1 MRRVARVTTTDAS
14 SADGFTADERR
25 RLAPY
30 VTNLDRPV
38 FALTGLP
45 EVVKGALFARYSRSP
60 KSLRRLLLDEFLP
73 DAEAAPA
80 TVAADVGEERA
91 DAVYGGVLSDSGDG
105 SVEVTV
111 DGVGQLVDVAF
122 RGRLGDTTPHALRAA
137 VLRAHGRA
145 REALTA
151 QVGRLAEEAYGPGSP
166 AGAAIPSAYTRVHGA
181 AGATRGAES

>member
-1 MRRVARVTTTDAS
+1 MSMSRTEAVLATIGEQATRAEEQLAAAERLATATDRLRVT
-14 SADGFTADERR
+14 GH
-25 RLAPY
+25 
-30 VTNLDRPV
+30 
-38 FALTGLP
+38 
-45 EVVKGALFARYSRSP
+45 
-60 KSLRRLLLDEFLP
+60 
-73 DAEAAPA
+73 
-80 TVAADVGEERA
+80 
-91 DAVYGGVLSDSGDG
+91 SGDG

-166 AGAAIPSAYTRVHGA
+166 AAAAITSAYTRVHGA